1 MRNTEST
8 DDKQR
13 IEIRVSRSKIVLLMV
28 GALVFVLIGC
38 SFIMDPRGW
47 TSPVMRSS
55 PFIFAAGIVSVCVF
69 GLFSLYGLYRIAK
82 TDDIG
87 LILDSDGL
95 FDKSNAASLGFI
107 RWQDIKAIETVQV
120 ESTRMLVIW
129 ISNDEEY
136 INRASNLFTKG
147 LAKLTKRWYGSPVVI
162 PTVGLKTDVDSLKKL
177 LESYWRR
184 FRRTRARKTPTRGH
198 GK

>member
-13 IEIRVSRSKIVLLMV
+13 IEIRVSRSKIVLITV
-28 GALVFVLIGC
+28 GSLVFVLIGC
-38 SFIMDPRGW
+38 SFIVDPEGW
-47 TSPVMRSS
+47 RSPIFRSS
-55 PFIFAAGIVSVCVF
+55 TVLFLVGILAVSFF
-69 GLFSLYGLYRIAK
+69 GTCLLYGLYRIAK

-87 LILDSDGL
+87 LILDSDG
-95 FDKSNAASLGFI
+95 FYDKSGVTSFGLVRWHDI
-107 RWQDIKAIETVQV
+107 RAIDTVQV

-162 PTVGLKTDVDSLKKL
+162 STSGLKTDVDSLKKL
-177 LESYWRR
+177 LESHWRR
-184 FRRTRARKTPTRGH
+184 FRRKKTRKTQAREH